1 MSDSFFNRELSRE
14 KHVGCLLT
22 RKGQGNFNNLHL
34 IHLSLYFNDNT
45 KNRTTEVDTDVSVIT
60 LSGDSLGT
68 LGYNTELRLR
78 NVFGGVVLGNKEC
91 QDVLLR
97 ADIYEALRM

>member
-1 MSDSFFNRELSRE
+1 MSDSFCNRELSRGT
-14 KHVGCLLT
+14 HAGCLLT

-34 IHLSLYFNDNT
+34 IHLSLYFNDNA
-45 KNRTTEVDTDVSVIT
+45 KNRTTEVDADVSVIT
-60 LSGDSLGT
+60 PSGNSLGT

-78 NVFGGVVLGNKEC
+78 NVFGGVVLGYKEC
-91 QDVLLR
+91 QDLLLR